1 MRRNTGFTLMELM
14 IAVGIITVL
23 AGLAVSYFGG
33 FISQSKA
40 AEVSGMFAEIKQAEE
55 AYKGEYGMY
64 VSTGTDEND
73 LYPALLG
80 SGEPTAKQWNPPQNS
95 PWATLGVS
103 PVSSKLYCGYVAI
116 AGAAGTQPSGTL
128 GTNAYSG
135 QTLATPWF
143 YVVAKCDLDGDGAD
157 YSEFVSPHNRS
168 DILEFNVGD

>member
-1 MRRNTGFTLMELM
+1 MRRHAGFTLVELM
-14 IAVGIITVL
+14 IAVAIIAVL
-23 AGLAVSYFGG
+23 AGLATVAFRSY
-33 FISQSKA
+33 ISQSKA

-64 VSTGTDEND
+64 VSTGANEND

-80 SGEPTAKQWNPPQNS
+80 SGEPAAKPWNPPQNS

-103 PVSSKLYCGYVAI
+103 PTSSKLYCGYVAI

-128 GTNAYSG
+128 GQQAYSG
-135 QTLATPWF
+135 QRLATPWF
-143 YVVAKCDLDGDGAD
+143 YVVAKCDLDGDSSTL
-157 YSEFVSPHNRS
+157 SEFVSPHNRS